1 MAKSLLSLNG
11 PEGTVRSTDS
21 SGRYCVTLDEFR
33 AVGWNDDTRRY
44 CRFTG
49 IIHTVTIVPETVVWE
64 DAPRLTNISLKI
76 ERPMPIRDS

>member
-1 MAKSLLSLNG
+1 MARSLLSLNG
-11 PEGTVRSTDS
+11 PGGTVRSTDS
-21 SGRYCVTLDEFR
+21 CGRYCVTLEEFQ

-64 DAPRLTNISLKI
+64 DAPEADPFEIN
-76 ERPMPIRDS
+76 EY